1 VVSGAA
7 LAIGGRLEHWLEPVV
22 SPVAGA
28 AHETAHA
35 IPAWLTGAITLGIVL
50 LGAGV
55 AYRLYGRKPIPVT
68 APTDVS
74 PLTVA
79 ARQYLYG
86 DAFNEE
92 VFMRPGNRLAQ
103 GLVEVDDRAVDGS
116 VNALAGLVAIGS
128 YLMRRVQTGFV
139 RSYALTML
147 AGTVL
152 VVVVVLAV
160 QL

>member
-1 VVSGAA
+1 
-7 LAIGGRLEHWLEPVV
+7 
-22 SPVAGA
+22 
-28 AHETAHA
+28 
-35 IPAWLTGAITLGIVL
+35 
-50 LGAGV
+50 
-55 AYRLYGRKPIPVT
+55 
-68 APTDVS
+68 VS

-103 GLVEVDDRAVDGS
+103 ALVDLDDRAVDGS
-116 VNALAGLVAIGS
+116 VNAGARLVAIAS
-128 YLMRRVQTGFV
+128 ILVRRLQTGFV

-152 VVVVVLAV
+152 VVAVVLAV